1 MNKSRLSV
9 AEAVGEDLVRLL
21 TPYCAR
27 IEIAGSIRRQRPQVK
42 DIELLCVSKVT
53 SSPDM
58 SGEVTTNHYA
68 LDLKLD
74 ELVADGSVLKKRPNK
89 AGRYS
94 YGKQNKLLVHV
105 EMGISVDVFSTDAEN
120 WGMALLV
127 RTGSR
132 ACWRAARSMG
142 YRRAIT
148 YTLKSELGTSVKA
161 AGWTEIGTA
170 GGGTWNRKDRPR
182 VDTHPLEQKTL
193 WDRRV

>member
-1 MNKSRLSV
+1 MNVEKRRWPIEVAEPVAKSLVKRLS
-9 AEAVGEDLVRLL
+9 
-21 TPYCAR
+21 PYCQG
-27 IEIAGSIRRQRPQVK
+27 IEVAGSIRRRKGQVG

-58 SGEVTTNHYA
+58 FGAVTTNHYA

-105 EMGISVDVFSTDAEN
+105 ETGISVDVFSTDAEN

-132 ACWRAARSMG
+132 EFNSRVMQRF
-142 YRRAIT
+142 I
-148 YTLKSELGTSVKA
+148 ELGMRGHAYGGVTDQEGSDLDCLDEEAVFRLL
-161 AGWTEIGTA
+161 GWPWIPPWER
-170 GGGTWNRKDRPR
+170 N
-182 VDTHPLEQKTL
+182 Q
-193 WDRRV
+193 

>member
-58 SGEVTTNHYA
+58 FGEVATNHYA

-105 EMGISVDVFSTDAEN
+105 ETGISVDVFSTDAEN

-132 ACWRAARSMG
+132 EFNIRVMQRF
-142 YRRAIT
+142 I
-148 YTLKSELGTSVKA
+148 ELGMRGHAYGGVTDQEGSDLDCLDEEAVLRLL
-161 AGWTEIGTA
+161 GWPWIPPWER
-170 GGGTWNRKDRPR
+170 N
-182 VDTHPLEQKTL
+182 Q
-193 WDRRV
+193 